1 MRWLA
6 VIAPVVVGACASP
19 AATDGKE
26 GAVALDL
33 ERPHGALDPSGFTS
47 VDVVLHEPAAQDV
60 ELTAQVKDNAFSL
73 GTIARG
79 AGVTVEATLRND
91 SGAAVGY
98 GRTAVTTTIGPTG
111 ATISVPVRRPIIYI
125 AGAVNRDTGNT
136 VPSPQLWSE
145 APATF
150 SDLTTGAALDG
161 TSVLAAPSALM
172 VSAGPNLYAITQAID
187 SATGDLTGAAQ
198 VVPVSTADHTMQAAL
213 PAMIT
218 GAVLDAAG
226 SDDGKQLVI
235 GTTTQ
240 LVAVDTTT
248 GQATPLATGSFA
260 RVAVL
265 IAASGEVDAIA
276 VQNRGATTGA
286 CATTAELWWAPI
298 TASGGA
304 KMLATG
310 GFSDVAA
317 DRGQAYYVDACTRAL
332 GTADATGPHMLRQ
345 LATTGSAAAE
355 TTALAVSNGQA
366 YVGIEDPP
374 ATTSLIVASV
384 TSADTPRVLWTET
397 AQQVVQATGL
407 DGVQRLLDATG
418 ITIGHLELGAGSD
431 YVALS
436 TSAHFHGAP
445 VAQANFPDITMDS
458 EELRVFDAATGG
470 AVQRYRSWCE
480 GVITFQQNTNDIS
493 DWKCAAIPGQTT
505 PVSGA
510 DHHIGSMSFLY
521 GKK

>member
-19 AATDGKE
+19 ASPEVKQGT
-26 GAVALDL
+26 VSLDL
-33 ERPHGALDPSGFTS
+33 ERPHGALDPAGFTS

-60 ELTAQVKDNAFSL
+60 ELTAQIKDNAFSL

-79 AGVTVEATLRND
+79 AGITVEATLRNE

-98 GRTAVTTTIGPTG
+98 GRTAVTTTIGDAG
-111 ATISVPVRRPIIYI
+111 ATISVPVRRPIVYI
-125 AGAVNRDTGNT
+125 AGVVSRDTDVRNPP
-136 VPSPQLWSE
+136 VWSE

-150 SDLTTGAALDG
+150 SDLTTGASLDG
-161 TSVLAAPSALM
+161 TSILSAPSPMM

-187 SATGDLTGAAQ
+187 SVNGGLVGAAQ
-198 VVPVSTADHTMQAAL
+198 VVPVSTADHAMQAAL

-260 RVAVL
+260 RVAIL
-265 IAASGEVDAIA
+265 IAASGEVDAVAIK
-276 VQNRGATTGA
+276 NRGLTTGA
-286 CATTAELWWAPI
+286 CATSAELWWSPV
-298 TASGGA
+298 TGGG
-304 KMLATG
+304 KSLATG

-317 DRGQAYYVDACTRAL
+317 DRGQAYFVNACTREL
-332 GTADATGPHMLRQ
+332 GTADAAGPHVVRS
-345 LATTGSAAAE
+345 LATIGSAAAE

-366 YVGIEDPP
+366 YIGIEDPP
-374 ATTSLIVASV
+374 ATTSLVVASLA
-384 TSADTPRVLWTET
+384 TTEAPRVLWTET
-397 AQQVVQATGL
+397 AQQVVQAIGL
-407 DGVQRLLDATG
+407 DGVQRLLDAGG
-418 ITIGHLELGAGSD
+418 ITIDHLELGAGAD

-436 TSAHFHGAP
+436 TSAHFHGGP
-445 VAQANFPDITMDS
+445 VAEANFPDITMDT

-480 GVITFQQNTNDIS
+480 GVIQFQPNTNDIS
-493 DWKCAAIPGQTT
+493 DWQCAAIPGQTK

-510 DHHIGSMSFLY
+510 DHHIGSLSFLY

>member
-1 MRWLA
+1 M
-6 VIAPVVVGACASP
+6 IAPVVVGACASP
-19 AATDGKE
+19 ASPDKQAQ
-26 GAVALDL
+26 VALDL
-33 ERPHGALDPSGFTS
+33 ERPHGALDPAGFTS
-47 VDVVLHEPAAQDV
+47 VDVVLHEPTAQDV
-60 ELTAQVKDNAFSL
+60 ELTAQVKDDAFSL

-79 AGVTVEATLRND
+79 AGVTVEATLRNE

-98 GRTAVTTTIGPTG
+98 GRTAVSTMIGDTG
-111 ATISVPVRRPIIYI
+111 ATISVPVRRPIVYI
-125 AGAVNRDTGNT
+125 AGSVSRDTSDT
-136 VPSPQLWSE
+136 VPSPLTWSE

-150 SDLTTGAALDG
+150 SDLTTGAPLDG
-161 TSVLAAPSALM
+161 TSVLSAPSALI

-187 SATGDLTGAAQ
+187 ATTGDLTGAAQ
-198 VVPVSTADHTMQAAL
+198 VVPVSTADHSLQPAL

-248 GQATPLATGSFA
+248 GQATPLAMGSFA
-260 RVAVL
+260 RVAIL

-276 VQNRGATTGA
+276 VMNRGTTTGP
-286 CATTAELWWAPI
+286 CQATAQLWWAPL
-298 TASGGA
+298 AGGA
-304 KMLATG
+304 KSIATG

-317 DRGQAYYVDACTRAL
+317 DRGQAYYVDACTREV
-332 GTADATGPHMLRQ
+332 GTADATGPRMLRT

-366 YVGIEDPP
+366 YVGLEDPP
-374 ATTSLIVASV
+374 ATTTLVV
-384 TSADTPRVLWTET
+384 TSLAGTDAPRVLWTET
-397 AQQVVQATGL
+397 AQQVVEATGL
-407 DGVQRLLDATG
+407 DGVQRLLDASS
-418 ITIGHLELGAGSD
+418 ISLDHLELGAGSD

-445 VAQANFPDITMDS
+445 VAQANFPDITMDT

-470 AVQRYRSWCE
+470 SVQRYRSWCE
-480 GVITFQQNTNDIS
+480 GVITFQPNTNDIS
-493 DWKCAAIPGQTT
+493 DWQCAAIPGQTT
-505 PVSGA
+505 PVAGS
-510 DHHIGSMSFLY
+510 DHHIGSLSFLY